1 MTEILKKKLWRIVR
15 ESDSY
20 EEFLIKARSDEETS
34 DLLEKLSAQW
44 AKMYKVCKENR
55 LAFPGGETASASG
68 LYRAM
73 KRVTDNAEVTD
84 GSGIS

>member
-20 EEFLIKARSDEETS
+20 EEFLIKARSDEEAS
-34 DLLEKLSAQW
+34 DILEKLSARW
-44 AKMYKVCKENR
+44 DGLSRWFNAS
-55 LAFPGGETASASG
+55 PASASG